1 MKTNILILRGGE
13 FSYSSP
19 SVERVDIAVEHGFA
33 TSGGGDI
40 PGLYEDDYDTD
51 F

>member
-33 TSGGGDI
+33 VSGASGLI
-40 PGLYEDDYDTD
+40 PDLTEDEYDEY
-51 F
+51 